1 MRKPLRMTGGLV
13 LAVAVLLTGPTTG
26 HGQARTAEQ
35 LLDAGVAARRAG
47 HDDEALA
54 LFTQAWERQPTA
66 RARAQ
71 MGAAEQA
78 LGQFV
83 EAEAHLAEALA
94 GHADAWIDERRA
106 TLEAAHSA
114 VEARLAQLEVRVEQ
128 PGARLRVDGLEVGAL
143 PLARALRRM
152 PGTVT
157 IEVSADGFAPSARSV
172 TVTAGELSRE
182 TFVLVPLT
190 VTGAVTAGPGG
201 GAPGHVGTVGAA
213 PDGASGSALPLIGWI
228 AGGVGVAGVGLGFV
242 FYAQREAGVRAYNDD
257 ARCLVGGKT
266 RGENCAADASAA
278 RTAETR
284 MLVSMIGGGALLAGG
299 LGLVLL
305 GGGGGDAE
313 AAHASLECAP
323 TFGPV
328 VGAACRGSF

>member
-1 MRKPLRMTGGLV
+1 MPKPLRMTGALVFAIAVVLTCPTAGL
-13 LAVAVLLTGPTTG
+13 
-26 HGQARTAEQ
+26 GQARTAEQ

-47 HDDEALA
+47 HDDAALA
-54 LFTQAWERQPTA
+54 LFTQAWERQPTP

-94 GHADAWIDERRA
+94 GHADAWIEERRA
-106 TLEAAHSA
+106 TLEAAHGA
-114 VEARLAQLEVRVEQ
+114 VEARLGQLEVRVEQ

-143 PLARALRRM
+143 PLTRALRRM

-157 IEVSADGFAPSARSV
+157 IEVSADGFAPMTRAV

-182 TFVLVPLT
+182 TFTLVSLT
-190 VTGAVTAGPGG
+190 VTGAPGG
-201 GAPGHVGTVGAA
+201 GAAAHGGAA
-213 PDGASGSALPLIGWI
+213 GAGHGGAGGSALPLIGWI

-257 ARCLVGGKT
+257 ARCLGGGKT

-278 RTAETR
+278 RTAETL

-305 GGGGGDAE
+305 GGGGGDAA
-313 AAHASLECAP
+313 AAHASLECTP

>member
-1 MRKPLRMTGGLV
+1 MPKPLRMTGALV
-13 LAVAVLLTGPTTG
+13 LAIATLLTGPNAG
-26 HGQARTAEQ
+26 HGQERTAEQ

-47 HDDEALA
+47 HDDEALG

-94 GHADAWIDERRA
+94 GHADAWIEERRA
-106 TLEAAHSA
+106 TLEAAHGA
-114 VEARLAQLEVRVEQ
+114 VEARLGQLEVRVEQ

-143 PLARALRRM
+143 PLTRALRRM

-157 IEVSADGFAPSARSV
+157 IEVSADGFAPMTRAV

-182 TFVLVPLT
+182 TFTLVSLT
-190 VTGAVTAGPGG
+190 VTAAPGG
-201 GAPGHVGTVGAA
+201 GAAAHGGAA
-213 PDGASGSALPLIGWI
+213 GAGGSALPLIGWI

-257 ARCLVGGKT
+257 ARCLGGGKT

-278 RTAETR
+278 RTAETL
-284 MLVSMIGGGALLAGG
+284 MLVSMVAGGALLAGG

-305 GGGGGDAE
+305 GGGGGDAA
-313 AAHASLECAP
+313 AAHASLECTP

-328 VGAACRGSF
+328 VGAACHGSF

>member
-1 MRKPLRMTGGLV
+1 MRKPLRMTGALALAVALV
-13 LAVAVLLTGPTTG
+13 LAGPNTG
-26 HGQARTAEQ
+26 HGQERTAEQ

-47 HDDEALA
+47 HDDEALT
-54 LFTQAWERQPTA
+54 LFTQAWERQPTS

-94 GHADAWIDERRA
+94 GHDDAWIEERRP
-106 TLEAAHSA
+106 TLEAAHAA
-114 VEARLAQLEVRVEQ
+114 VEARLGQLEVRVEQ

-143 PLARALRRM
+143 PLTRALRRM

-157 IEVSADGFAPSARSV
+157 VEVSADGFAPSTRSV
-172 TVTAGELSRE
+172 TMTAGELSRE
-182 TFVLVPLT
+182 VFVLVRLT
-190 VTGAVTAGPGG
+190 VAVAVTAEAGV
-201 GAPGHVGTVGAA
+201 GAAGHAATVGAA
-213 PDGASGSALPLIGWI
+213 PNRASSSALPMIGWI

-257 ARCLVGGKT
+257 SRCLAGGKT

-278 RTAETR
+278 RTAEAL
-284 MLVSMIGGGALLAGG
+284 MLVSMIGGGVSLAGG

-305 GGGGGDAE
+305 GGSGGDA
-313 AAHASLECAP
+313 AAPHATLECAP
-323 TFGPV
+323 TCGSV